1 MAAAVDS
8 ISKRS
13 DEMTATLAP
22 ELAPVAP
29 PTNEPEFIPGA
40 PPPATVWAD
49 TWRGIS
55 AENPVLV
62 QMLGMCPTMAV
73 TNVLANGI
81 AMGLATTFVLVG
93 SGLFVS
99 LLKKYIAHEVRI
111 TSYILIIATFVTL
124 ADLLL
129 AASFPEISKALGP
142 FIPLIVANC
151 LLLGRAEAFAAKVGP
166 VRAVADGMGMGI
178 GFTLSLSAMSAIR
191 ELLGRGTLLGFD
203 ILGPRWEPWV
213 FMVLPPGGFFTLG
226 LLLIT
231 AAWIDQKR
239 RNRRMAEA
247 K

>member
-1 MAAAVDS
+1 V
-8 ISKRS
+8 
-13 DEMTATLAP
+13 TNV
-22 ELAPVAP
+22 VAP
-29 PTNEPEFIPGA
+29 PPAVVSVPAAVLDFVPGA
-40 PPPATVWAD
+40 PPPATIWAD
-49 TWRGIS
+49 TWRGIA

-81 AMGLATTFVLVG
+81 AMGVATMFVLVG

-99 LLKKYIAHEVRI
+99 LFRKYIAHEVRI

-178 GFTLSLSAMSAIR
+178 GFTLSLMAMSAIR
-191 ELLGRGTLLGFD
+191 ELLGRGSLLGID
-203 ILGPRWEPWV
+203 ILGPHWEPWV

-226 LLLIT
+226 LLLLT
-231 AAWIDQKR
+231 AGWIDQMKR
-239 RNRRMAEA
+239 RRRVAVA
-247 K
+247 R

>member
-1 MAAAVDS
+1 
-8 ISKRS
+8 
-13 DEMTATLAP
+13 MTTTVAPAPATAP
-22 ELAPVAP
+22 ELIPGVWP
-29 PTNEPEFIPGA
+29 PAAPEFVPGA
-40 PPPATVWAD
+40 PPPAPLWAD
-49 TWRGIS
+49 TWRGI
-55 AENPVLV
+55 AKENPVLV

-81 AMGLATTFVLVG
+81 AMGVATMFVLVG

-99 LLKKYIAHEVRI
+99 LLRKYIAHEVRI

-178 GFTLSLSAMSAIR
+178 GFTLSLAAMSAVR
-191 ELLGRGTLLGFD
+191 ELLGRGSLLGFD

-213 FMVLPPGGFFTLG
+213 FMVLPAGGFFTLG

-231 AAWIDQKR
+231 AAWIDELRRKR
-239 RNRRMAEA
+239 RMVVA

>member
-1 MAAAVDS
+1 MS
-8 ISKRS
+8 I
-13 DEMTATLAP
+13 TLVPPPAP
-22 ELAPVAP
+22 AYEPVPAP
-29 PTNEPEFIPGA
+29 TPEFVPGA
-40 PPPATVWAD
+40 PPPATLRAD
-49 TWRGIS
+49 TWRGIA

-81 AMGLATTFVLVG
+81 AMGVATTFVLVG

-99 LLKKYIAHEVRI
+99 LFRKYIAHEVRI

-129 AASFPEISKALGP
+129 AATFPEISKALGP

-166 VRAVADGMGMGI
+166 VRAVADGLGMGI

-191 ELLGRGTLLGFD
+191 ELLGRGSLLGVD
-203 ILGPRWEPWV
+203 MLGPRWEPWV

-231 AAWIDQKR
+231 VAWFAEQR
-239 RNRRMAEA
+239 RRRRL
-247 K
+247 KVVIK

>member
-1 MAAAVDS
+1 
-8 ISKRS
+8 
-13 DEMTATLAP
+13 MTTTVAPVPATAPDLIPGVWPPAAP
-22 ELAPVAP
+22 EFV
-29 PTNEPEFIPGA
+29 PGA
-40 PPPATVWAD
+40 PPPAPLWAD
-49 TWRGIS
+49 TWRGI
-55 AENPVLV
+55 AKENPVLV

-81 AMGLATTFVLVG
+81 AMGVATMFVLVG
-93 SGLFVS
+93 SGLCVS
-99 LLKKYIAHEVRI
+99 LLRKYIAHEVRI

-124 ADLLL
+124 ADLIL

-178 GFTLSLSAMSAIR
+178 GFTLSLAAMSAVR
-191 ELLGRGTLLGFD
+191 ELLGRGSLLGFD
-203 ILGPRWEPWV
+203 ILGARWEPWV
-213 FMVLPPGGFFTLG
+213 FMVLPAGGFFTLG

-231 AAWIDQKR
+231 VAWIDELRRKR
-239 RNRRMAEA
+239 RMVAA

>member
-1 MAAAVDS
+1 MSAVS
-8 ISKRS
+8 V
-13 DEMTATLAP
+13 
-22 ELAPVAP
+22 PVV
-29 PTNEPEFIPGA
+29 ESLPEFVPGT
-40 PPPATVWAD
+40 PPPATVLAD
-49 TWRGIS
+49 IWRGIGR
-55 AENPVLV
+55 ENPVLV

-81 AMGLATTFVLVG
+81 AMGGATMFVLVG

-99 LLKKYIAHEVRI
+99 LLRKYIAHEVRL

-191 ELLGRGTLLGFD
+191 ELLGRGSLLGID
-203 ILGPRWEPWV
+203 ILGPHWEPWV

-226 LLLIT
+226 LLLIA
-231 AAWIDQKR
+231 AAWIDEMRRKR
-239 RNRRMAEA
+239 RLAVA

>member
-1 MAAAVDS
+1 
-8 ISKRS
+8 
-13 DEMTATLAP
+13 MTAVPVPKPETL
-22 ELAPVAP
+22 
-29 PTNEPEFIPGA
+29 PEFIPGA
-40 PPPATVWAD
+40 PPPATVWQDA
-49 TWRGIS
+49 WRGIA

-73 TNVLANGI
+73 TNVLANGV
-81 AMGLATTFVLVG
+81 AMGAATTFVLVG
-93 SGLFVS
+93 SGLFVA
-99 LLKKYIAHEVRI
+99 LLRKYIAHQVRI

-166 VRAVADGMGMGI
+166 LRAVADGMGMGI
-178 GFTLSLSAMSAIR
+178 GFTLALAAMSAIR
-191 ELLGRGTLLGFD
+191 ELLGRGSLFGFD
-203 ILGPRWEPWV
+203 ILGPHWEPWV

-226 LLLIT
+226 LLLI
-231 AAWIDQKR
+231 AAAFIDER
-239 RNRRMAEA
+239 RRRRRLVAL

>member
-1 MAAAVDS
+1 MS
-8 ISKRS
+8 
-13 DEMTATLAP
+13 TT
-22 ELAPVAP
+22 VAP
-29 PTNEPEFIPGA
+29 PSVAPAYEPGTAAPAPPASPEFVPGA
-40 PPPATVWAD
+40 PPPATLWAD
-49 TWRGIS
+49 TWRGIA

-99 LLKKYIAHEVRI
+99 LFRKYIAHEVRI

-129 AASFPEISKALGP
+129 AATFPEISKALGP

-166 VRAVADGMGMGI
+166 VRAVADGMGMGL

-191 ELLGRGTLLGFD
+191 ELLGRGSLLGFD
-203 ILGPRWEPWV
+203 IMGPRWEPWV

-231 AAWIDQKR
+231 VAWVAQRRRRARAAI
-239 RNRRMAEA
+239 AA
-247 K
+247 

>member
-1 MAAAVDS
+1 MTTAAAP
-8 ISKRS
+8 
-13 DEMTATLAP
+13 TLAR
-22 ELAPVAP
+22 A
-29 PTNEPEFIPGA
+29 PEFVPGA
-40 PPPATVWAD
+40 PPPATLFAD
-49 TWRGIS
+49 TWRGIA

-81 AMGLATTFVLVG
+81 AMGVATTFVLVG
-93 SGLFVS
+93 SGLIVS
-99 LLKKYIAHEVRI
+99 LFRKYIAHEVRI

-129 AASFPEISKALGP
+129 AATFPEISKALGP

-166 VRAVADGMGMGI
+166 VRAVADGLGMGI
-178 GFTLSLSAMSAIR
+178 GFTLALSAMSALR
-191 ELLGRGTLLGFD
+191 ELLGRGSLLGVD

-226 LLLIT
+226 LLLI
-231 AAWIDQKR
+231 AIAWFAER
-239 RNRRMAEA
+239 RRRQAVA
-247 K
+247 T

>member
-1 MAAAVDS
+1 MS
-8 ISKRS
+8 
-13 DEMTATLAP
+13 TT
-22 ELAPVAP
+22 VAP
-29 PTNEPEFIPGA
+29 PSVTPAYEPGTTTPPPEFVPGA
-40 PPPATVWAD
+40 PPPAPLWAD
-49 TWRGIS
+49 TWRGIA

-81 AMGLATTFVLVG
+81 AMGVATTFVLVG

-99 LLKKYIAHEVRI
+99 LFRKYIAHEVRI

-129 AASFPEISKALGP
+129 AASFPEISRALGP

-166 VRAVADGMGMGI
+166 VRAVADGMGMGL
-178 GFTLSLSAMSAIR
+178 GFTLSLAAMSALR
-191 ELLGRGTLLGFD
+191 ELLGRGSLLGYD
-203 ILGPRWEPWV
+203 IMGPRWEPWV

-231 AAWIDQKR
+231 VAWVGQRRRRARAAI
-239 RNRRMAEA
+239 AA
-247 K
+247 

>member
-1 MAAAVDS
+1 MSTTIAPP
-8 ISKRS
+8 
-13 DEMTATLAP
+13 TLAP
-22 ELAPVAP
+22 PELTPGVSAPAP
-29 PTNEPEFIPGA
+29 DFVPGA
-40 PPPATVWAD
+40 PPPATLMAD
-49 TWRGIS
+49 TWRGIA

-99 LLKKYIAHEVRI
+99 LFRKYIAHEVRI

-166 VRAVADGMGMGI
+166 VRAVADGLGMGL

-191 ELLGRGTLLGFD
+191 ELLGRGSLLGVD
-203 ILGPRWEPWV
+203 ILGPRFEPWV

-231 AAWIDQKR
+231 VAWIAELKR
-239 RNRRMAEA
+239 RRRAVVA
-247 K
+247 A

>member
-1 MAAAVDS
+1 MAAVADCV
-8 ISKRS
+8 SKRS
-13 DEMTATLAP
+13 GEMTATLAP
-22 ELAPVAP
+22 ELTPVAP
-29 PTNEPEFIPGA
+29 PSNEPEFIPGA

-99 LLKKYIAHEVRI
+99 LLKKYIAHDVRI

-129 AASFPEISKALGP
+129 P
-142 FIPLIVANC
+142 
-151 LLLGRAEAFAAKVGP
+151 
-166 VRAVADGMGMGI
+166 
-178 GFTLSLSAMSAIR
+178 
-191 ELLGRGTLLGFD
+191 
-203 ILGPRWEPWV
+203 
-213 FMVLPPGGFFTLG
+213 
-226 LLLIT
+226 
-231 AAWIDQKR
+231 
-239 RNRRMAEA
+239 
-247 K
+247 

>member
-1 MAAAVDS
+1 
-8 ISKRS
+8 
-13 DEMTATLAP
+13 MTTTVAPAPATAP
-22 ELAPVAP
+22 ELIPGVWP
-29 PTNEPEFIPGA
+29 PAAPEFVPGA
-40 PPPATVWAD
+40 PPPAPLWAD
-49 TWRGIS
+49 TWRGI
-55 AENPVLV
+55 AKENPVLV

-81 AMGLATTFVLVG
+81 AMGVATMFVLVG

-99 LLKKYIAHEVRI
+99 LLRKYIAHEVRI

-178 GFTLSLSAMSAIR
+178 GFTLSLAAMSAVR
-191 ELLGRGTLLGFD
+191 ELLGRGSLLGFD
-203 ILGPRWEPWV
+203 ILGARWEPWV
-213 FMVLPPGGFFTLG
+213 FMVLPAGGFFTLG

-231 AAWIDQKR
+231 AAWIDELRRKR
-239 RNRRMAEA
+239 RKVVA

>member
-1 MAAAVDS
+1 
-8 ISKRS
+8 
-13 DEMTATLAP
+13 MTATLAP
-22 ELAPVAP
+22 ELTPVAP
-29 PTNEPEFIPGA
+29 PSNEPEFIPGA

-81 AMGLATTFVLVG
+81 AMGIATTFVLVG

-191 ELLGRGTLLGFD
+191 ELLGRGSLLGFD